1 MKKIKKLFLLIG
13 LGATV
18 GVTLTS
24 LTNRSEMKLIHK
36 TTRFVV
42 AETDNKSIIIK
53 DPFLEKELKLKG
65 IKIPPVLKDQ
75 FEGKAVVKMGD
86 PLFAKAFKEI
96 YLKLNMGESSY
107 EWKEESAS
115 S

>member
-18 GVTLTS
+18 GLIFTS

-42 AETDNKSIIIK
+42 AEMDNKSIIIK

-65 IKIPPVLKDQ
+65 IKIPPVLQNQ
-75 FEGKAVVKMGD
+75 FEGKTVVKMGD
-86 PLFAKAFKEI
+86 PLFPKAFKEI
-96 YLKLNMGESSY
+96 YLKLNMGESAY
-107 EWKEESAS
+107 EWKEQS
-115 S
+115 SST